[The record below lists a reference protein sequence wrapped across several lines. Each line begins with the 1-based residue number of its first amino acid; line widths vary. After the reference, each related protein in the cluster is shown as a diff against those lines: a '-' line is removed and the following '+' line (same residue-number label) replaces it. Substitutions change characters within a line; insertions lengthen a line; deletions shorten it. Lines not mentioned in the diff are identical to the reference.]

1 MITYYRKD
9 DTILLYQHEAY
20 ERSSYGF
27 KYLSRA
33 ELPIR
38 LINIGWD
45 RVTSP
50 DYRWNGKER
59 GGGFIVF
66 QYTLTGRGVLRDGD
80 TLYSLP
86 KDTGFITIIPSDQDY
101 YFPEGEEEWEFLYI
115 VVNGADALNHFTD
128 IVKKMGPVL
137 SFREY
142 KEPLAVLS
150 RLYADVYR
158 DPQLD
163 KYTIS
168 SRLYELLM
176 SLHRLAEGRDI
187 VRAPQDMPDS
197 MRAAIKLMRSRYS
210 TDVSIDDMAEAAGL
224 SKYHF
229 CRQFMKKTGLK
240 PNQYLRKIRIEQAA
254 WLLRHTDKTVEMIGK
269 ESGFEYT
276 NYFIKVFRSFVGAT
290 PNEYRL
296 GKTGDPVYFL
306 RIEP

>member
-1 MITYYRKD
+1 M
-9 DTILLYQHEAY
+9 LYPHETY
-20 ERSSYGF
+20 ERSSFGF
-27 KYLSRA
+27 KYLSPA

-50 DYRWNGKER
+50 DYYWNGRKR
-59 GGGFIVF
+59 GGGYVVF
-66 QYTLTGRGVLRDGD
+66 QYTLSGRGVLKEGD
-80 TLYSLP
+80 SVYSVP
-86 KDTGFITIIPSDQDY
+86 KDTGFITIIPSDQEY
-101 YFPEGEEEWEFLYI
+101 YFPAEEEEEWEFLY
-115 VVNGADALNHFTD
+115 VVINGADALNHFTD
-128 IVKKMGPVL
+128 IAKKMGPLL

-142 KEPLAVLS
+142 KEPLALLS
-150 RLYADVYR
+150 GLYADIYR

-163 KYTIS
+163 KYTIA

-187 VRAPQDMPDS
+187 VRASQDMPDA
-197 MRAAIKLMRSRYS
+197 MRAAIKLMKSRYAN
-210 TDVSIDDMAEAAGL
+210 DVSVEEMAEAAGL

-229 CRQFMKKTGLK
+229 CRQFAKKTGLK

-254 WLLRHTDKTVEMIGK
+254 WLLRHTDKTVEAIGK
-269 ESGFEYT
+269 EAGFEYT

-290 PNEYRL
+290 PGEYRL